1 VRRVKPAILGTGD
14 VAGRDYLPEMGRLAD
29 RATVVAVCDRTGARG
44 RAVADQFGATWFGD
58 YHQMLAH
65 GDADAVINLTPI
77 QAHDETTLA
86 ALAAGKHVYTE
97 KPVATTVSAGERMR
111 DLARQRG
118 LIVVCAP
125 SVLVFPQVQTARR
138 LLEEG
143 AIGQVYAARGV
154 GHGGVPPWEGYTSDP
169 SPFFAL
175 GGGPLRDMGVY
186 PLHALTGLLGLARRV
201 TALSARTRPSFVVGD
216 GPAAGKRVHLEVDDN
231 WQLILDLGAARLAT
245 VEANNCAQATRAPQL
260 ELMGV
265 GGTIALSLLDMTA
278 PVELLRPGQEWQAI
292 PAPDG
297 ARRAGP
303 DHLLGVEHLIQCI
316 QAGTP
321 PLLSLDHALHVLAV
335 VEAAERSAATG
346 ATVQLSDQ

>member
-1 VRRVKPAILGTGD
+1 VRRVKLAILGTGD
-14 VAGRDYLPEMGRLAD
+14 VAMRDYLPEMGRLAD

-111 DLARQRG
+111 DLARQRE

-143 AIGQVYAARGV
+143 TIGQVYAARGV

-186 PLHALTGLLGLARRV
+186 PLHALTGLLGPARRV
-201 TALSARTRPSFVVGD
+201 TALSARTRPSFVAGD

-245 VEANNCAQATRAPQL
+245 VEANNCAQATQAPQL

-278 PVELLRPGQEWQAI
+278 PVELLRPGQAWQAI

-297 ARRAGP
+297 ARQAGP

-316 QAGTP
+316 QGGTP
-321 PLLSLDHALHVLAV
+321 PLLSLDHALHIMAI